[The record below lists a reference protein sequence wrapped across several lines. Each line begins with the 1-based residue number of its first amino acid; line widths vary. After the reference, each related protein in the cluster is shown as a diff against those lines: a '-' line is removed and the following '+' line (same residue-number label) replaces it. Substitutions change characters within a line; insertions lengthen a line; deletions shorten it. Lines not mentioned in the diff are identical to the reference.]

1 MGSNYSIALHLF
13 QCVGEDIEELEYT
26 PKPEFEGCFKV
37 TNVKNEK
44 ELLRMWFAH
53 MREVKPGIYVTYNGD
68 FFDWPFLESRAAHHG
83 LKMSGV
89 FGTSL
94 DTTHRRR
101 NFLANFPANFPVTY
115 FSDTDHTRR
124 SAWRRS
130 PTFVKAPAPK
140 EDPRAGHAPFSGR
153 RLHLTR
159 RRVRAREAFSGDAPP
174 PPASSAADQHPYL
187 LVLPSEPCT
196 YLFWGFLSP
205 SAFQTAFPAKFR
217 LLSLHPIP
225 ARALGSVLLPS
236 GGTTSRS
243 EAVSLFREMVGS
255 ENYLSWSASV
265 ELWFMGQGYE
275 DHLVTQ
281 EADIPEAKGL
291 YTNDIQRLYK
301 VASAIVHLNQQDLDL
316 STYIGQIASLKEQ
329 FLTVMPLTPDV
340 GAQQTQLDKFFMVLT
355 LIGLRPDLEPI
366 RDQILGS
373 SSVPSLDDVFA
384 RLLRISST
392 QTLPSDSA
400 SDSSVLVSQ
409 TTSRGGRSGT
419 RGRGQRP
426 HCTYCNKLGHT
437 RDRCYQLHGRPPRTA
452 HMAQSSDSPLPQPPS
467 SSASQ
472 TSQASIA
479 SVAQP
484 GNASACLTHTSSLG
498 PWILDSG
505 ASDHLSGNKDL
516 FSSITTTSDL
526 PTVTLANG
534 SQTVAKGICLALPLP
549 SLPLTS
555 VLYTPECPFNLISIS
570 KITRTL
576 NCSITFSDKFVTLQD
591 RSTGKTIGIGHE
603 SQGLYHLTS
612 DSSPAVCIS
621 TDAPLLIH
629 NRLGHPSLSKFQ
641 KMVPRFSTLS
651 SLPCESCQLGKHTRV
666 SFPKRLNNRAQS
678 PFELVHTDVWGPCRT
693 ASTLG
698 FQYFVTFIDDY
709 SRSQFTSFMSHHGI
723 LHQSS
728 CAHTPQQNGVAERK
742 NRHLVE
748 TARTLLLHSH
758 IPHSLLFPDQPLYFL
773 PPRVFGCTCFVHIL
787 TPGQDKLSAKAMKCL
802 FLGYSR
808 LQKGYRC
815 YSLETH
821 RYFISADVTFFEDSP
836 FFSTT
841 SESLPV
847 SEVYHRRPRVVA
859 PLPFP
864 EAPADSLPIP
874 SASPAPALPSPNDLP
889 IAVRKGTRSTRN
901 PHPIYNF
908 LSYHRLSSPYSAF
921 VSAISSVSLP
931 KSTHEALSHP
941 GWRQAMVDEMAALHS
956 NGTWDLVVLPSGK
969 STVGCRWVYAVKVG
983 PDGQVDRLKARLVAK
998 GYTQVYG
1005 SDYGDTFSPVAKI
1018 ASVRLL
1024 LSMAAMCS
1032 WPLYQ
1037 LDIKNAF
1044 LHGDLAEEVY
1054 MEQPPG
1060 FVAQGESGLVCRLRR
1075 SLYGLKQS
1083 PRAWFSRFS
1092 SVVQEFGM
1100 LRSTADH
1107 SVFYHHNSLGQCIYL
1122 VVYVDDIVITG
1133 SDQDGIQKLKQHLF
1147 THFQTKDLGKLKYF
1161 LGIEI
1166 AQSSS
1171 GVVLSQRKYALDIL
1185 EETGMLDC
1193 KPVDTPMDPNVK
1205 LVPGQGE
1212 PLGDPGRYRRLVGK
1226 LNYLTITRPDISFPV
1241 SVVSQF
1247 LQSPCDS
1254 HWDAV
1259 IRILRYIKSTPG
1271 QGVLYENRGHT
1282 QVVGYT
1288 DADWAGSPTD
1298 RRSTSGYCVF
1308 IGGNLISW
1316 KSKKQDVVARSSAEA
1331 EYRAMALAT
1340 CELIWLRHL
1349 LQELRFGKDEQMK
1362 LICDNQAAL
1371 HIASNPVFHERT
1383 KHIEVDCHFIREKI
1397 ASGCVA
1403 TSFVNSNDQLADIFT
1418 KSLRGPR
1425 IKYICNKLGAY
1436 DVYAPA

>member
-1 MGSNYSIALHLF
+1 MRIRFFSFLSLSTWYQSQGR
-13 QCVGEDIEELEYT
+13 
-26 PKPEFEGCFKV
+26 KP
-37 TNVKNEK
+37 NS
-44 ELLRMWFAH
+44 
-53 MREVKPGIYVTYNGD
+53 
-68 FFDWPFLESRAAHHG
+68 FL
-83 LKMSGV
+83 
-89 FGTSL
+89 
-94 DTTHRRR
+94 
-101 NFLANFPANFPVTY
+101 FPVSSTPGNLPVTVFHSGHLPISQY
-115 FSDTDHTRR
+115 FRIVVRNHSPQAKFSGELSGDVFFRHRPHQR

-130 PTFVKAPAPK
+130 PTFQARSQKSTRR
-140 EDPRAGHAPFSGR
+140 PRALRPATD
-153 RLHLTR
+153 LTR

-174 PPASSAADQHPYL
+174 PPASLPPTSIPTY

-205 SAFQTAFPAKFR
+205 SALQTAFPAKFR
-217 LLSLHPIP
+217 LLSPPQSLHVPWEVFFY
-225 ARALGSVLLPS
+225 LS

-243 EAVSLFREMVGS
+243 EAVSLFR

-281 EADIPEAKGL
+281 EADIPEVDRVQWRKIDAQLCSVLWQSVDPRILLHLQAYKTCFKFWTQAKGL

-301 VASAIVHLNQQDLDL
+301 VASAIVHLSQQDLDL

-534 SQTVAKGICLALPLP
+534 SQTVAKGIGLALPLP

-591 RSTGKTIGIGHE
+591 RSTGKTIGIGRE

-666 SFPKRLNNRAQS
+666 SFPKRLNNRAKS

-728 CAHTPQQNGVAERK
+728 CAHTPQQNG
-742 NRHLVE
+742 
-748 TARTLLLHSH
+748 
-758 IPHSLLFPDQPLYFL
+758 
-773 PPRVFGCTCFVHIL
+773 
-787 TPGQDKLSAKAMKCL
+787 DKLSAKAMKCL

-931 KSTHEALSHP
+931 KSTHEAF
-941 GWRQAMVDEMAALHS
+941 
-956 NGTWDLVVLPSGK
+956 PSRLATGN
-969 STVGCRWVYAVKVG
+969 VKVG
-983 PDGQVDRLKARLVAK
+983 PDGQ
-998 GYTQVYG
+998 
-1005 SDYGDTFSPVAKI
+1005 I

-1037 LDIKNAF
+1037 LDIKNVL

-1083 PRAWFSRFS
+1083 PRAWFNRFS

-1100 LRSTADH
+1100 LRS
-1107 SVFYHHNSLGQCIYL
+1107 
-1122 VVYVDDIVITG
+1122 

-1185 EETGMLDC
+1185 EET
-1193 KPVDTPMDPNVK
+1193 
-1205 LVPGQGE
+1205 GQGE

>member
-1 MGSNYSIALHLF
+1 MTTKNQIFTSVISGSPMITS
-13 QCVGEDIEELEYT
+13 
-26 PKPEFEGCFKV
+26 
-37 TNVKNEK
+37 EK
-44 ELLRMWFAH
+44 L
-53 MREVKPGIYVTYNGD
+53 
-68 FFDWPFLESRAAHHG
+68 
-83 LKMSGV
+83 
-89 FGTSL
+89 
-94 DTTHRRR
+94 
-101 NFLANFPANFPVTY
+101 
-115 FSDTDHTRR
+115 
-124 SAWRRS
+124 
-130 PTFVKAPAPK
+130 
-140 EDPRAGHAPFSGR
+140 
-153 RLHLTR
+153 
-159 RRVRAREAFSGDAPP
+159 
-174 PPASSAADQHPYL
+174 
-187 LVLPSEPCT
+187 
-196 YLFWGFLSP
+196 
-205 SAFQTAFPAKFR
+205 
-217 LLSLHPIP
+217 
-225 ARALGSVLLPS
+225 
-236 GGTTSRS
+236 
-243 EAVSLFREMVGS
+243 VGS

-281 EADIPEAKGL
+281 EADIPEIDRIQWRKIDAQLCSVLWQSVDPRILLHLQAYKTCFKFWTQAKGL

-301 VASAIVHLNQQDLDL
+301 VTSAIVHISQQDLDL

-373 SSVPSLDDVFA
+373 SSVSSLDDVFA

-437 RDRCYQLHGRPPRTA
+437 RDRCYQLHGRPLALPIWPN
-452 HMAQSSDSPLPQPPS
+452 PLILRCLQPPS

-484 GNASACLTHTSSLG
+484 
-498 PWILDSG
+498 DSG

-534 SQTVAKGICLALPLP
+534 SQTVAKGIGLAL
-549 SLPLTS
+549 SLL
-555 VLYTPECPFNLISIS
+555 LYLSLLSFIL
-570 KITRTL
+570 L
-576 NCSITFSDKFVTLQD
+576 ND
-591 RSTGKTIGIGHE
+591 RSTGKTIGIGRE

-629 NRLGHPSLSKFQ
+629 NRLATLVSPSSRRWFLVF
-641 KMVPRFSTLS
+641 PLCRRF
-651 SLPCESCQLGKHTRV
+651 R
-666 SFPKRLNNRAQS
+666 
-678 PFELVHTDVWGPCRT
+678 
-693 ASTLG
+693 
-698 FQYFVTFIDDY
+698 
-709 SRSQFTSFMSHHGI
+709 
-723 LHQSS
+723 
-728 CAHTPQQNGVAERK
+728 
-742 NRHLVE
+742 
-748 TARTLLLHSH
+748 
-758 IPHSLLFPDQPLYFL
+758 
-773 PPRVFGCTCFVHIL
+773 
-787 TPGQDKLSAKAMKCL
+787 DKLSAKAMKCL

-821 RYFISADVTFFEDSP
+821 RYFISSDVTFFEDSP

-847 SEVYHRRPRVVA
+847 SEVLPIPIVSPPDAMPPRPLQVYHRRPQCRCSS
-859 PLPFP
+859 PFF
-864 EAPADSLPIP
+864 LRH
-874 SASPAPALPSPNDLP
+874 LL
-889 IAVRKGTRSTRN
+889 T
-901 PHPIYNF
+901 HF
-908 LSYHRLSSPYSAF
+908 LSLRLH
-921 VSAISSVSLP
+921 LP
-931 KSTHEALSHP
+931 RLCLLLMIYPLLFGKSTHEALSHL

-983 PDGQVDRLKARLVAK
+983 PDGQ
-998 GYTQVYG
+998 
-1005 SDYGDTFSPVAKI
+1005 I
-1018 ASVRLL
+1018 ASVCLL

-1044 LHGDLAEEVY
+1044 LHGDLARK
-1054 MEQPPG
+1054 
-1060 FVAQGESGLVCRLRR
+1060 FIWSNLLVLLLRG
-1075 SLYGLKQS
+1075 SL
-1083 PRAWFSRFS
+1083 
-1092 SVVQEFGM
+1092 
-1100 LRSTADH
+1100 
-1107 SVFYHHNSLGQCIYL
+1107 CIYL
-1122 VVYVDDIVITG
+1122 VVYVDDIVITS

-1147 THFQTKDLGKLKYF
+1147 THFQTKDFGETQVF

-1166 AQSSS
+1166 TQSSS
-1171 GVVLSQRKYALDIL
+1171 GVVLSK
-1185 EETGMLDC
+1185 G
-1193 KPVDTPMDPNVK
+1193 
-1205 LVPGQGE
+1205 
-1212 PLGDPGRYRRLVGK
+1212 
-1226 LNYLTITRPDISFPV
+1226 S
-1241 SVVSQF
+1241 
-1247 LQSPCDS
+1247 
-1254 HWDAV
+1254 
-1259 IRILRYIKSTPG
+1259 

-1331 EYRAMALAT
+1331 EYQAMALAT
-1340 CELIWLRHL
+1340 CELIWMRHL
-1349 LQELRFGKDEQMK
+1349 LRELRFGK
-1362 LICDNQAAL
+1362 
-1371 HIASNPVFHERT
+1371 
-1383 KHIEVDCHFIREKI
+1383 
-1397 ASGCVA
+1397 G
-1403 TSFVNSNDQLADIFT
+1403 
-1418 KSLRGPR
+1418 
-1425 IKYICNKLGAY
+1425 
-1436 DVYAPA
+1436 